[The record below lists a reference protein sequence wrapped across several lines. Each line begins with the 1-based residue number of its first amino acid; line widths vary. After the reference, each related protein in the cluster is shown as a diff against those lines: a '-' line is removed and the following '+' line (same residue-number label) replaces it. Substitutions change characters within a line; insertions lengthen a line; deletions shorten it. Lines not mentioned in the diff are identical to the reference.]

1 MAKKVNQVGFKGV
14 LDVDFN
20 LGEGTVTEVVKDVE
34 SVYNFFETLSEFNG
48 KTVTI
53 SIKEENELPK
63 VED

>member
-1 MAKKVNQVGFKGV
+1 MAKKTNQVGFKGV
-14 LDVDFN
+14 LDVDFQT
-20 LGEGTVTEVVKDVE
+20 GEGTVTEIVKDVE
-34 SVYNFFETLSEFNG
+34 SVYNFFETLNEFNG